1 MLAAR
6 QAARQHQPVTWLSLD
21 RGRRWIRSASACV
34 LAACLSASSTQ
45 PRLAGKGTPI
55 LFIGNSLTYVN
66 DVPGIVQALAA
77 SRGDSLAVETVASPD
92 YALIDHWNDGAA
104 RGTARG
110 EIAAGK
116 WKFVVLQQGPSS
128 VAVNRDTLRLS
139 AKLFAPAIAQ
149 AGGVPALFSAWPTS
163 DRLQDFPAA
172 IQSYT
177 LAASDVS
184 GVVLPVASAWLA
196 AWQRTPTLSLYSDG
210 LHASTTGSYLSAL
223 AIYAVL
229 VHKTPVGL
237 PSSLTL
243 RSGSRIAVD
252 STIAATLQAAAASV
266 TGW

>member
-1 MLAAR
+1 
-6 QAARQHQPVTWLSLD
+6 VTWLPLD

-34 LAACLSASSTQ
+34 LAACLSAGTTQ
-45 PRLAGKGTPI
+45 PRLSGTGTPI

-77 SRGDSLAVETVASPD
+77 VRGDSLAVETVAFPD
-92 YALIDHWNDGAA
+92 YALIDHWNDGSG

-110 EIAAGK
+110 EIAATK

-139 AKLFAPAIAQ
+139 AKLFAPGIAQ
-149 AGGVPALFSAWPTS
+149 AGGVPALFSAWPAS
-163 DRLQDFPAA
+163 DRIQDFQAA
-172 IQSYT
+172 IQSYS

-184 GVVLPVASAWLA
+184 GVLLPVASAWLA
-196 AWQRTPTLSLYSDG
+196 AWQRSPTLALYSDG
-210 LHASTTGSYLSAL
+210 LHASVSGSYLSAL
-223 AIYAVL
+223 AIYAVV

-237 PSSLTL
+237 PASLTL
-243 RSGSRIAVD
+243 RSGARIAVD
-252 STIAATLQAAAASV
+252 SATAATLQAAAASV

>member
-1 MLAAR
+1 LPQGFRRAR
-6 QAARQHQPVTWLSLD
+6 S
-21 RGRRWIRSASACV
+21 ISACALV
-34 LAACLSASSTQ
+34 ACLSAGTSEPQLSG
-45 PRLAGKGTPI
+45 AGTPI

-77 SRGDSLAVETVASPD
+77 SRGDSLAVETVAFPD
-92 YALIDHWNDGAA
+92 YALIDHWNQGSG

-110 EIAAGK
+110 EIAGRK

-128 VAVNRDTLRLS
+128 VSVNRDSLRLS
-139 AKLFAPAIAQ
+139 TKLFAPGIAQ

-163 DRLQDFPAA
+163 DRMQDFPEA

-177 LAASDVS
+177 LAASDVA
-184 GVVLPVASAWLA
+184 GVLLPVASAWQA
-196 AWQRTPTLSLYSDG
+196 AWQRNPALALYSDG
-210 LHASTTGSYLSAL
+210 LHATAAGSYLSAL

-243 RSGSRIAVD
+243 RSGARISVDAPAAAV
-252 STIAATLQAAAASV
+252 LQAAAASV

>member
-1 MLAAR
+1 LARHLRRAR
-6 QAARQHQPVTWLSLD
+6 FV
-21 RGRRWIRSASACV
+21 SACV
-34 LAACLSASSTQ
+34 FAACLSAGTSEPQLSG
-45 PRLAGKGTPI
+45 AGTPI

-77 SRGDSLAVETVASPD
+77 SRGDSLAVETVAFPD
-92 YALIDHWNDGAA
+92 FALIDHWNNGTG

-110 EIAAGK
+110 EIAGGK
-116 WKFVVLQQGPSS
+116 WKFVVFAAGP
-128 VAVNRDTLRLS
+128 VVGVGEPRHAPPLDQAVCPGIT
-139 AKLFAPAIAQ
+139 Q

-163 DRLQDFPAA
+163 DRGQDFPAA

-177 LAASDVS
+177 LAASDVG
-184 GVVLPVASAWLA
+184 GVLLPVASAWQA
-196 AWQRTPTLSLYSDG
+196 AWQRNPALALYSDG

-229 VHKTPVGL
+229 VHKNPVGL

-243 RSGSRIAVD
+243 RSGSKIAVD
-252 STIAATLQAAAASV
+252 PATASILQPAAASA